1 MRHSLAQNVCVL
13 VCKLFEC
20 LHALAWTVRTGE
32 SSWCKLQVKQ
42 LCKGVR
48 NSCTSEAVKW
58 SLLCCGTICF
68 VKGTSCK
75 RIQEEAQ
82 EAVEDGFRH
91 PQVRLFKKLGCSG
104 QYPGNLERDFIT
116 KAIVCEAP
124 YFELCACLLACRGSK
139 DVQHLGGAS
148 RCEHYQGMPS
158 IGQAQGCIAFAF
170 GCSFKRVH
178 LSTFGHA
185 RKQVPMHCMPMRC
198 LQSLGRSQSDSK
210 RCSCLVMAAT
220 WRDSGI
226 VCTAKHCSPQQNVH
240 ARLSLNR
247 SKMSRGCSTIVHGSR
262 FFKAQTPS
270 CHL

>member
-82 EAVEDGFRH
+82 EAVEDGFHHPAAKSAALGELEMITTLPSQARH
-91 PQVRLFKKLGCSG
+91 Q
-104 QYPGNLERDFIT
+104 
-116 KAIVCEAP
+116 
-124 YFELCACLLACRGSK
+124 
-139 DVQHLGGAS
+139 
-148 RCEHYQGMPS
+148 
-158 IGQAQGCIAFAF
+158 
-170 GCSFKRVH
+170 
-178 LSTFGHA
+178 
-185 RKQVPMHCMPMRC
+185 
-198 LQSLGRSQSDSK
+198 
-210 RCSCLVMAAT
+210 
-220 WRDSGI
+220 
-226 VCTAKHCSPQQNVH
+226 
-240 ARLSLNR
+240 
-247 SKMSRGCSTIVHGSR
+247 SKMH
-262 FFKAQTPS
+262 PS
-270 CHL
+270 